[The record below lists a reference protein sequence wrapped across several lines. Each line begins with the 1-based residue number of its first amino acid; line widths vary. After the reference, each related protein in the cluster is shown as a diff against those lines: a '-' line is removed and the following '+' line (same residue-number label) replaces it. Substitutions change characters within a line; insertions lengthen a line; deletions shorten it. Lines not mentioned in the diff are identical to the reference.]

1 MNGLR
6 SPRQQQPTA
15 SLSPAPPRVRQTQR
29 FAADRLLEALRK
41 TTAIVPEGE
50 GKEPHI
56 SVDEVLQLGA
66 SAVFGMS
73 EEIQQQQREVTH
85 LRLAL
90 AAAYRASAQAAADEI
105 STARREADEAE
116 ARTDAAARVSAARE
130 RELETA
136 VLSTH
141 EQLGELQRTNQA
153 LQRGLERALA
163 GGRLLE
169 QRLVDVR
176 EAARS
181 VMSAFPASAE
191 EQAFEAERIKRIAAG
206 DEAGVLAEGGSVD
219 ELSLLASALERGRRA
234 AEQARC
240 ATAEAALLRAELAHE
255 KSRAAAA
262 ADEQAAMIEA
272 QRVALEERTA
282 QLLETEFAR
291 DEAEEAARRFQALL
305 VLAPNSPL
313 SPKGAAAAISPAAPM
328 HAAYDAAPSLEQAAA
343 LDSIGG
349 LEAAVHEASSLAA
362 MLHRVS
368 ERDGTVRVRAAS
380 PS

>member
-181 VMSAFPASAE
+181 VM
-191 EQAFEAERIKRIAAG
+191 
-206 DEAGVLAEGGSVD
+206 V
-219 ELSLLASALERGRRA
+219 
-234 AEQARC
+234 C
-240 ATAEAALLRAELAHE
+240 A
-255 KSRAAAA
+255 
-262 ADEQAAMIEA
+262 
-272 QRVALEERTA
+272 
-282 QLLETEFAR
+282 
-291 DEAEEAARRFQALL
+291 
-305 VLAPNSPL
+305 P
-313 SPKGAAAAISPAAPM
+313 
-328 HAAYDAAPSLEQAAA
+328 AA
-343 LDSIGG
+343 LD
-349 LEAAVHEASSLAA
+349 AAHMRTL
-362 MLHRVS
+362 L
-368 ERDGTVRVRAAS
+368 
-380 PS
+380 